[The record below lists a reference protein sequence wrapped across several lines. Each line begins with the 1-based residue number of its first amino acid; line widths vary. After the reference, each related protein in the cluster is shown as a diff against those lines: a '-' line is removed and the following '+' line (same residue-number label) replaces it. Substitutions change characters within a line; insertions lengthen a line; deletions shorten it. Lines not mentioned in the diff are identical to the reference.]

1 MDGEV
6 VGVNSGV
13 EFPYALY
20 SFQMKSSVV
29 INLGRSCARDCR
41 VGSMARSCPPS
52 LNDKMVGETQVDQMA
67 PIR

>member
-29 INLGRSCARDCR
+29 INLGRSCAEIAGWAVWPDP
-41 VGSMARSCPPS
+41 APS
-52 LNDKMVGETQVDQMA
+52 LNDKVVGETQVDQMA
-67 PIR
+67 LIR